1 MQVRKSLKFVSVAAA
16 ISMLGVACA
25 SGTDGNVPAA
35 DGSPHAMQAANVS
48 LNEGAPALD
57 AGLTDLLDG
66 HVYLAGIAIVE
77 GVTNGLDS
85 PQFKTAAA
93 TLDQNS
99 QDLSAAIASVYGD
112 AAGQQFLSLWR
123 KHIGFFVD
131 YTAGRATGD
140 KAKEAKALK
149 ALENYKKDFSAF
161 LAKATGGNLPA
172 SSAAQALQMHVDS
185 LIDAI
190 NAVVDG
196 KGDPFALLY
205 TAAHEHMPATAGAL
219 SGAIAKQ
226 FPEKFGGSTTSAGAE
241 LQNTLTDLLDGH
253 VYLAGIAI
261 VEGVTNGLDSPQFK
275 TAAATL
281 DQNSQDLSAA
291 IASVYGDAAGQ

>member
-1 MQVRKSLKFVSVAAA
+1 MQASSNGLKLVSAALA
-16 ISMLGVACA
+16 ISVVGVACA
-25 SGTDGNVPAA
+25 SPGANKNSPVANGSNNAVPM
-35 DGSPHAMQAANVS
+35 SSVS
-48 LNEGAPALD
+48 LDEGAPALD

-66 HVYLAGIAIVE
+66 HVYLAGITVVE

-85 PQFKTAAA
+85 PQFKAAAA

-99 QDLSAAIASVYGD
+99 QDLAGAIASVYGP
-112 AAGQQFLSLWR
+112 AAGKQFLSLWR

-140 KAKEAKALK
+140 HAKEAKALK

-172 SSAAQALQMHVDS
+172 NSAAAALQMHVNS

-205 TAAHEHMPATAGAL
+205 TAAHEHMPSTAGAL
-219 SGAIAKQ
+219 AGAIAAQSPDK
-226 FPEKFGGSTTSAGAE
+226 FP
-241 LQNTLTDLLDGH
+241 
-253 VYLAGIAI
+253 
-261 VEGVTNGLDSPQFK
+261 TN
-275 TAAATL
+275 
-281 DQNSQDLSAA
+281 
-291 IASVYGDAAGQ
+291 